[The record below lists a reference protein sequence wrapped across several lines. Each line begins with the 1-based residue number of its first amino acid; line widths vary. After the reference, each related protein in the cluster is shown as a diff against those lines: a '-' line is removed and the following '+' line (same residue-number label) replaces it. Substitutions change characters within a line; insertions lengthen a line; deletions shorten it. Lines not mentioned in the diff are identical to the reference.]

1 MPEHLVLHETHAR
14 AFFCAKHYGARP
26 PFFEWEFIERLHYRP
41 YVVSLPRASPPSEG
55 LKFFLK
61 RGIPHN
67 VVASSDGLYAV
78 IIHHD
83 EKVIEFF
90 GGREHGPFPNAAFV
104 AFTVAHQYR
113 RARGR
118 AFEFKGV
125 GHACRDAETVSEAS
139 GRTFE
144 NFQGVLARMVGKRF
158 SCFGVRG

>member
-1 MPEHLVLHETHAR
+1 MPEHLILHETHAR

-26 PFFEWEFIERLHYRP
+26 PLFKGEFIERLHYRP
-41 YVVSLPRASPPSEG
+41 YVVTMHGASPPSEG
-55 LKFFLK
+55 LEFFLK
-61 RGIPHN
+61 RGMPHN

-118 AFEFKGV
+118 TIKLEGV
-125 GHACRDAETVSEAS
+125 GHARGDAETVPEAS

-144 NFQGVLARMVGKRF
+144 NLQGAFAGMVGERVP
-158 SCFGVRG
+158 CFG